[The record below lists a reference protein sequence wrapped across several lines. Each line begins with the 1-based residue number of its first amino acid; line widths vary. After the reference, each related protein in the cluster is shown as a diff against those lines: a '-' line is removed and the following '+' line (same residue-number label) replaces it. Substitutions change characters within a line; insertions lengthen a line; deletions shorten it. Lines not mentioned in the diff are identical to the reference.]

1 MDDINEKLKSLLDDP
16 DSMEKVKLMAESIL
30 GEDTSDDNSNSN
42 DIGLDPMTLSKIAG
56 VMKRLNSGGDN
67 RTKLLSSLRP
77 LLSEERQKKVDTA
90 IKLLRLI
97 DILPYLKE
105 SGILNE
111 IGF

>member
-16 DSMEKVKLMAESIL
+16 DSMEKVRLMAESIL
-30 GEDTSDDNSNSN
+30 GEETSDDNNTN

>member
-16 DSMEKVKLMAESIL
+16 DSMEKVRLMAESIL
-30 GEDTSDDNSNSN
+30 GEETSENTGSN

-67 RTKLLSSLRP
+67 RTALLSSLRP

>member
-16 DSMEKVKLMAESIL
+16 DSMEKVRLMAESIL
-30 GEDTSDDNSNSN
+30 GEETSDDSSSN

>member
-16 DSMEKVKLMAESIL
+16 QSMEKVRLMAESIL
-30 GEDTSDDNSNSN
+30 GEEDNSESDSN
-42 DIGLDPMTLSKIAG
+42 DLGLDPMTLTKIAG
-56 VMKRLNSGGDN
+56 VMKRLNSGGDS
-67 RTKLLSSLRP
+67 RTALLSSLRP
-77 LLSEERQKKVDTA
+77 LLSEKRQKKVDTA

-105 SGILNE
+105 SGILDE

>member
-16 DSMEKVKLMAESIL
+16 DSMEKVRLMAESIL
-30 GEDTSDDNSNSN
+30 GEETSEDNSTN
-42 DIGLDPMTLSKIAG
+42 DIGLDPMILSKIAG